1 MVQRLRLHASNTGG
15 KSSISSQES
24 KILYTIQCVQI
35 FFFKSLMSLESRI
48 VYADIEDRQD
58 NARTG
63 FKKEGMCQ
71 EQKSSVSGVSGRLVG
86 SRDDD

>member
-24 KILYTIQCVQI
+24 KILYAIQCDQI

-63 FKKEGMCQ
+63 SRKGVCASSRNLQFQ
-71 EQKSSVSGVSGRLVG
+71 E
-86 SRDDD
+86 